1 MDGRPLT
8 WNQMVPVKPSL
19 IVVDELLVLRDLGRI
34 AKLMYAG
41 HSLLVASHLPGFWHW
56 PLRVFG
62 PMLQFQID
70 GIRLKVVNALT
81 ERQVQFSE
89 RAVDKFIQ
97 QYGAGNLPKSK
108 S

>member
-1 MDGRPLT
+1 
-8 WNQMVPVKPSL
+8 
-19 IVVDELLVLRDLGRI
+19 
-34 AKLMYAG
+34 MYAG

-97 QYGAGNLPKSK
+97 QYGANYTDLDMILETCPSRNLDTALQHFYRFYSVERVLNN
-108 S
+108 